1 MNPSL
6 IHITSSHVPYKSK
19 VRYAP
24 YPYLTRT
31 SPLATNIGYPFM
43 NKEEK
48 LPKTILKSRLT
59 V

>member
-6 IHITSSHVPYKSK
+6 IHITSSHVPYKSQ
-19 VRYAP
+19 VRYVP

-43 NKEEK
+43 KKEEK
-48 LPKTILKSRLT
+48 LPKTILKS
-59 V
+59 